1 MVQESTA
8 AFVVSRGRAKLGGE
22 ELKKEFAVDEPDWA
36 DSSIKHCLRRERSLD
51 HRVLCSIRLLLIRRH
66 CCLYFDNVQC
76 LCDQDGLCYCESGPH
91 IGFYYITLDCA
102 LLMFCWLTPGQFL
115 WDFLFFVDMR
125 VGS

>member
-1 MVQESTA
+1 METH
-8 AFVVSRGRAKLGGE
+8 RAILLRFRNRQLPSLSPVEERNLVEK

-51 HRVLCSIRLLLIRRH
+51 HRVLCSIRLLLIQRH
-66 CCLYFDNVQC
+66 CCLYLDNVQC

-102 LLMFCWLTPGQFL
+102 LLMFCWLTLGQFL
-115 WDFLFFVDMR
+115 
-125 VGS
+125 